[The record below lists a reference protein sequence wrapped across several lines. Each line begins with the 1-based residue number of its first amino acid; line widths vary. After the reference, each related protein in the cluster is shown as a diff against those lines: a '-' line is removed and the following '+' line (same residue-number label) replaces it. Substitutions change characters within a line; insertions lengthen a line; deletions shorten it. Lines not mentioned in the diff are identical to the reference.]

1 MGGILIRS
9 QAHKIRVIMAKCKPI
24 NLPFLGDLHISVTVK
39 DLSNMGGGGNCSY
52 K

>member
-39 DLSNMGGGGNCSY
+39 DLSNMGGGW
-52 K
+52 